1 MLPLLL
7 PRTTAFINE
16 GVIMNLDHE
25 RVLRVVKGP
34 KSFSAVEINEDGD
47 SIRRDAAPGETVEV
61 SIYAAKAFMDQ
72 LVEPQVVAAQ
82 ALVDNLEGKDGDK
95 TSEAKTSEA
104 KTVKPAVAVAVV
116 GKAK

>member
-1 MLPLLL
+1 
-7 PRTTAFINE
+7 
-16 GVIMNLDHE
+16 MNLDHE

-34 KSFSAVEINEDGD
+34 KSFSAVEINENGD

-72 LVEPQVVAAQ
+72 LVEPQAVAAQ
-82 ALVDNLEGKDGDK
+82 ALVDNLEGEDGDRAPK
-95 TSEAKTSEA
+95 TSEAKTVD
-104 KTVKPAVAVAVV
+104 VKPAVAVAVV